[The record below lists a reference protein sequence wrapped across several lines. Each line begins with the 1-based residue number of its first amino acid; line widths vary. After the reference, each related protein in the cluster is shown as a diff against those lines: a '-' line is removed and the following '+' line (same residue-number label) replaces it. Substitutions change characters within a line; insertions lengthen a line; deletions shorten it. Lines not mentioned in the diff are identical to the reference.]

1 MTRRLMERPV
11 QNSIDSDVQRPT
23 AFTIGR
29 RLAALSLA
37 ALLGG
42 CHQSQGPAPLPV
54 AVVSVAVQASPSG
67 EAGAPLRYPIEVAA
81 RYSNGMSFR
90 IAGQL
95 IERRVRLGD
104 AVRKGEVLAR
114 LDSVDAE
121 KQAAIARAALQ
132 AAESRLTFAK
142 QQIERDRTQA
152 SQELIAQS
160 QLEQTQDA
168 YSAALA
174 ARAQAVDQLAL
185 ALNTLRYNSLIAE
198 HNGIITS
205 ENADTGQVVAAGQA
219 VYGLAWSG
227 DVDITL
233 DAAAIDLANISSG
246 QTAVVTFLALPGREF
261 AGQVREIAPA
271 ADPQSRTYR
280 VKLTLLD
287 GGTEVRLGMTGD
299 AALAPPARAAAVANA
314 PTFMIP
320 ATAIFHRGRNPA
332 VWIIKPHDSTLELR
346 PVTISSYSER
356 SATIKGGLAEGET
369 VVLAGVHTVYEGER
383 ATAVKPLFTDD
394 DAAGTMAAANSP

>member
-1 MTRRLMERPV
+1 MHYPV
-11 QNSIDSDVQRPT
+11 
-23 AFTIGR
+23 
-29 RLAALSLA
+29 
-37 ALLGG
+37 
-42 CHQSQGPAPLPV
+42 
-54 AVVSVAVQASPSG
+54 
-67 EAGAPLRYPIEVAA
+67 EVAA
-81 RYSNGMSFR
+81 RYANVMAFR
-90 IAGQL
+90 VAGQI
-95 IERRVRLGD
+95 IERKARLGD
-104 AVRKGEVLAR
+104 LVHRGEVLAR
-114 LDSVDAE
+114 LDSIDAE
-121 KQAAIARAALQ
+121 KQLAIARAALD
-132 AAESRLTFAK
+132 AAEQRLVFAR
-142 QQIERDRTQA
+142 QTLDRDRAQQA
-152 SQELIAQS
+152 QNLIAAN
-160 QLEQTQDA
+160 QLEQSENEYA
-168 YSAALA
+168 AALA
-174 ARAQAVDQLAL
+174 ARSQANNQWAVAGNAL
-185 ALNTLRYNSLIAE
+185 GYNSLIAD
-198 HNGIITS
+198 HDGVITS